1 MRKITILIFVTALT
15 VLVASCKKEKKN
27 NNSNYDQPIDEL
39 QITNSD
45 WNVCFYATPTKPID
59 WGLSI
64 ASYHLLKPIATKKM
78 NGNLEFYF
86 EGRYVTNSGEARKM
100 YGVSHPLNK
109 CGELPTRVSLPEDN
123 GTLGEP
129 YIKFRNDKSNMLY
142 RLTYAIS
149 GGIETYGLWLN
160 NVNGNNPN
168 VYGHSIKGGVEDIL
182 SVDDNLFYWA
192 TSFGWA
198 LELNSTAGI
207 IINPGLSPGGI
218 QPFFTQNAFY
228 IHPQTKVLHSLAL
241 STNGAVVDMVRE
253 EEPVIAGFYGQYG
266 MAPVWESNN
275 LNFSNVCSYSVHD
288 VAGDDVLL
296 RVVDCGSDKVFL
308 YRYNPVSRSL
318 SAIHN
323 GISIPANLESGSF
336 TVMLADDNSVYVHQ
350 GDKVYKASASGVA
363 EISLNF
369 FNANNQHEFKGV
381 DVVGNTLY
389 AFVAEG
395 GIKPNEPQIAVVK
408 YKN

>member
-1 MRKITILIFVTALT
+1 MRNITSLIFAVAVT

-27 NNSNYDQPIDEL
+27 NIGNYDQPIDEL
-39 QITNSD
+39 QITNND
-45 WNVCFYATPTKPID
+45 WNVCFYATPTKPIN
-59 WGLSI
+59 WGLSV
-64 ASYHLLKPIATKKM
+64 ANFHLLKPIGAKKM
-78 NGNLEFYF
+78 NGSLEFYF
-86 EGRYVTNSGEARKM
+86 EGKYATSSGEASNR
-100 YGVSHPLNK
+100 YAVSHPLNK
-109 CGELPTRVSLPEDN
+109 CGELPTRIVNPMGNNSSAEYELK
-123 GTLGEP
+123 L
-129 YIKFRNDKSNMLY
+129 RNDKPNIIFY
-142 RLTYAIS
+142 RTYAIS
-149 GGIETYGLWLN
+149 GGIETYGLWLSD
-160 NVNGNNPN
+160 VNGTNPN
-168 VYGHSIKGGVEDIL
+168 VYGHSIKGGVADIL

-192 TSFGWA
+192 TGAGWA
-198 LELNSTAGI
+198 LELNNSAGI
-207 IINPGLSPGGI
+207 IINPGFSPGNI
-218 QPFFTQNAFY
+218 QPFFTHSAFY
-228 IHPQTKVLHSLAL
+228 IHPQTGVLHSLVLAA
-241 STNGAVVDMVRE
+241 NGAVVDMVRE
-253 EEPVIAGFYGQYG
+253 DEPVIASFYGQYG

-296 RVVDCGSDKVFL
+296 RIVDCGSDKVFL

-363 EISLNF
+363 EIPLNF
-369 FNANNQHEFKGV
+369 FNVNNQHEFKGV

-408 YKN
+408 YNK